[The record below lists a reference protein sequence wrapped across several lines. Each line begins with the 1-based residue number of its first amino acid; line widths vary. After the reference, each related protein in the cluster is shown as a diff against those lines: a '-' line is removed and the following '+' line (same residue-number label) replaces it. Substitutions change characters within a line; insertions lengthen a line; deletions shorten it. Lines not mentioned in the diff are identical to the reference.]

1 MSSPPNVDGAP
12 PLRPI
17 VNGVLAPPPPRPR
30 EETNLRPP
38 TPDDDTK
45 ALKLK
50 IEKLLESDEN
60 DSWGTVNVDRLK
72 TPIPAPP
79 PPGLSGPR
87 PPFGPLGNNL
97 TLPPLTNIPIINN
110 NTTVIDPSVGS
121 APPGSFERSD
131 YMVKAPI
138 TYIYMN
144 GKRIGTITRSDFK

>member
-1 MSSPPNVDGAP
+1 
-12 PLRPI
+12 

-38 TPDDDTK
+38 ADADDDTK

-60 DSWGTVNVDRLK
+60 DSWGAVNVDRLK

-79 PPGLSGPR
+79 NFPPGLSGTR

-110 NTTVIDPSVGS
+110 NTTVIDPTVGS